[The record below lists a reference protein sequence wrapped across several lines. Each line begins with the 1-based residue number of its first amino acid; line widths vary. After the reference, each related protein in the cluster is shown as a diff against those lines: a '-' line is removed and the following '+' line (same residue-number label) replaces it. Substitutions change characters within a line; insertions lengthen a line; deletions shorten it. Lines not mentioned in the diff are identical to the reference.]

1 MKKKFLILSIM
12 ILMLISV
19 AKAQKKEE
27 KVFSTDY
34 SAHLRIFKETP
45 SGKKELIPIPIR
57 HIHVGEDKYYRENIK
72 IDDDLRLK
80 VTIDFDELLNLR
92 IYEKKELLFLVGSRE
107 IKGQGKNASYFE
119 FRFKHKKNLYLVEVV
134 SHMINTGPL
143 SGGIGLSVG
152 VSHKKNK
159 NKKDKK

>member
-34 SAHLRIFKETP
+34 NVNLCVFKETTK
-45 SGKKELIPIPIR
+45 GKKELIAIK
-57 HIHVGEDKYYRENIK
+57 HIHVGEDEYYRENIR

-92 IYEKKELLFLVGSRE
+92 IYKKNKLLFLIGSRD
-107 IKGQGKNASYFE
+107 IKGKGKNASYFE
-119 FRFKHKKNLYLVEVV
+119 FRFKHKTKLYLLEAG
-134 SHMINTGPL
+134 SDMTITGPL
-143 SGGIGLSVG
+143 SGGIGVSVG

-159 NKKDKK
+159 NKKDKKK

>member
-12 ILMLISV
+12 VLMLISV

-27 KVFSTDY
+27 KVSSLDY
-34 SAHLRIFKETP
+34 NVNIRVFKETP
-45 SGKKELIPIPIR
+45 NGKKELIPIK

-72 IDDDLRLK
+72 INNDLRLK

-92 IYEKKELLFLVGSRE
+92 IYEKNKLLFLIGSRE
-107 IKGQGKNASYFE
+107 IKGQGRKASYFE
-119 FRFKHKKNLYLVEVV
+119 FRFKHNTNLYLLEIG
-134 SHMINTGPL
+134 SSMIRIGPI
-143 SGGIGLSVG
+143 SGGILG

>member
-27 KVFSTDY
+27 KVSFLDY
-34 SAHLRIFKETP
+34 SVNLRVFKETP
-45 SGKKELIPIPIR
+45 SGKKELIAIK
-57 HIHVGEDKYYRENIK
+57 HIHVGEDEYYRENIK
-72 IDDDLRLK
+72 INNELRLK

-92 IYEKKELLFLVGSRE
+92 IYEKNKLLFLIGSRE
-107 IKGQGKNASYFE
+107 IKKGQRKNTSYFE
-119 FRFKHKKNLYLVEVV
+119 FRFKHNTNLYFIEVG
-134 SHMINTGPL
+134 SDMTITGPL
-143 SGGIGLSVG
+143 SGGIGVSVG